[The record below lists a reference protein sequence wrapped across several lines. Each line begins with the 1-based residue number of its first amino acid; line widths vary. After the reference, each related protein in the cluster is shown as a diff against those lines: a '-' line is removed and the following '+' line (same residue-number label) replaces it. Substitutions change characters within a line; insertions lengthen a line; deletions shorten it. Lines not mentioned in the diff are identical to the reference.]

1 MASFKEIR
9 ELLLLSLEHNTI
21 NEEEFLLLSEEF
33 ESKNPDFPY
42 ENHAGFDL
50 DDMDESECLAEFRF
64 QKRHIPLLA
73 DVLQIPD
80 TFLCYQRSVSSGI
93 KGLCILLKRLSHPC
107 RYSDLIPRFG
117 RPVPVLS
124 MVSNQVLDHIYANHS
139 HRILNWNPTIL
150 NPAAL
155 QDYSDAISAQGA
167 ALDNCFGFIDGTVRP
182 ICRPGEHQRVVYNGH
197 KRVHALKFQCVALPN
212 GLIGNL
218 YGPVGKCLELKDH
231 CHNLQQAAI

>member
-50 DDMDESECLAEFRF
+50 DDMDELECFAEFRF

-80 TFLCYQRSVSSGI
+80 TFLCYQRSVLSGI
-93 KGLCILLKRLSHPC
+93 EGLCILLKWLSYPC
-107 RYSDLIPRFG
+107 RCRNLIPRFG

-124 MVSNQVLDHIYANHS
+124 MVSNQVLDYIYDNHS
-139 HRILNWNPTIL
+139 HCKLNWNLTIL

-155 QDYSDAISAQGA
+155 
-167 ALDNCFGFIDGTVRP
+167 
-182 ICRPGEHQRVVYNGH
+182 
-197 KRVHALKFQCVALPN
+197 
-212 GLIGNL
+212 
-218 YGPVGKCLELKDH
+218 
-231 CHNLQQAAI
+231 